1 VSSLFE
7 LEVSEM
13 QVTPL
18 PQEVVE
24 TERRLSVPVVLASPS
39 TKVLLG
45 LQKLYGLEQGS
56 W

>member
-1 VSSLFE
+1 MSSPFE

-13 QVTPL
+13 QATPL
-18 PQEVVE
+18 RREVVE
-24 TERRLSVPVVLASPS
+24 TERRLWVPVVLVSPS

-45 LQKLYGLEQGS
+45 LQKLYGLEGS